1 MNNKRNKETRRLDL
15 SGKTIGTSRYNLIMG
30 LVIIWGILI
39 NLIMGIFLEEAILK
53 IPIWGIIIAY
63 FIGSF
68 ISIFIVYESDIP
80 IISFIG
86 FTGLAIS
93 MGLLLTYTL
102 PYYKVGTI
110 IPSFIITGIVTFL
123 MMIISSIFPKFFL
136 KLGRTLFISLLIM
149 IIVEIVLLL
158 VGGPL
163 LITDYIVAL
172 IFCGYIGY
180 DWAKAQE
187 YPPTLDNAIDSAA
200 DIYIDVVNL
209 FIEILEIFSN
219 SDD

>member
-1 MNNKRNKETRRLDL
+1 
-15 SGKTIGTSRYNLIMG
+15 
-30 LVIIWGILI
+30 
-39 NLIMGIFLEEAILK
+39 
-53 IPIWGIIIAY
+53 
-63 FIGSF
+63 
-68 ISIFIVYESDIP
+68 
-80 IISFIG
+80 
-86 FTGLAIS
+86 

-102 PYYKVGTI
+102 PYYEVGTI

-123 MMIISSIFPKFFL
+123 MMIISRIFPNFFL